1 LISRKRSP
9 VHQRRCVRDRLWL
22 DEPAGPPLARGFS
35 MVDQS
40 PESLTPPAPPPDK
53 GLILLVALATVGVF
67 IIVLPFYGALM
78 WAAILGL
85 VFRPLHRALVR
96 RLHGRRNLAAALT
109 LLGVSLVV
117 VLPLLAMGVSLAREA
132 VQLAQAV
139 QSGQIDVPGML
150 QKAFEALPSPV
161 ASMLAH
167 FGIGDAAELRTRV
180 EASASRVA
188 QFFASHLLNLG
199 QGTLNIVVE
208 LFVALYVA
216 FFMLRDGDTLAAS
229 FWSALPLREADR
241 HELRR
246 RVVAVV
252 RATVKGNLV
261 VALVQ
266 GALGSLAL
274 VVLGIPGAL
283 LAGALMAVFSV
294 LPAVGA
300 ALVWGPIAAYL
311 LATGEVWPA
320 IGLAAFGAIVIGMI
334 DNLLRPIL
342 VGRDTRLPDWL
353 VLVSTIGGIALIG
366 LNGFVVGPLVATVFI
381 AAWGLYTGRRQHDP
395 RP

>member
-1 LISRKRSP
+1 
-9 VHQRRCVRDRLWL
+9 
-22 DEPAGPPLARGFS
+22 
-35 MVDQS
+35 MVDRS
-40 PESLTPPAPPPDK
+40 TETLAPAPDK
-53 GLILLVALATVGVF
+53 GLILLVVLATVGLCVV
-67 IIVLPFYGALM
+67 VLPFYGALM

-85 VFRPLHRALVR
+85 VFGPLHRALAR

-117 VLPLLAMGVSLAREA
+117 VLPLLAMGISLAREA
-132 VQLAQAV
+132 AQLAEAV
-139 QSGQIDVPGML
+139 QSGRIDVPGML
-150 QKAFEALPSPV
+150 QKAFEALPAPL

-167 FGIGDAAELRTRV
+167 FGIGDAADLRTRV
-180 EASASRVA
+180 EASAGRVA
-188 QFFASHLLNLG
+188 QFFASHLLTVG

-216 FFMLRDGDTLAAS
+216 FFMLRDGDTLAAR
-229 FWSALPLREADR
+229 FWSALPLRREADR

-283 LAGALMAVFSV
+283 LAGALMAVFSL

-311 LATGEVWPA
+311 LATGEAWQA
-320 IGLAAFGAIVIGMI
+320 LGLAAFGTLVIGTV

-366 LNGFVVGPLVATVFI
+366 LNGFVVGPLVATVFV
-381 AAWGLYTGRRQHDP
+381 AAWGLSGGGPRRRTP
-395 RP
+395 PSTKEKGPG

>member
-85 VFRPLHRALVR
+85 VFRPPHRALVR

-117 VLPLLAMGVSLAREA
+117 VLAREA